1 MILHRYICCYYHW
14 VSSYVSHLNPN
25 FQNRPDICQ
34 EYNINYCASLF
45 WGSFHTTWHI
55 LDTSTYLVGTH
66 QLGGEDV
73 NILSRLIPK
82 HQFSGNLWSYHT
94 LTMLPFLLIW
104 KSKSNIKYSPTQ
116 NPRFCL
122 KKKLITSLLTGIW
135 TTLQRSRWYRE
146 PTSSMVL
153 FGNGSEIFTQ
163 KLGDSMIK
171 KKQTSGPK

>member
-94 LTMLPFLLIW
+94 VTMLPFLLIW

-116 NPRFCL
+116 NPRFCW
-122 KKKLITSLLTGIW
+122 KKNWSHGSWLASGQLSKKVGDIENQHRQWFCLGMVPKSL
-135 TTLQRSRWYRE
+135 
-146 PTSSMVL
+146 
-153 FGNGSEIFTQ
+153 
-163 KLGDSMIK
+163 
-171 KKQTSGPK
+171 PKNWVIQW